1 MSFLFDSNELE
12 EELQLIDLSYEVT
25 NTSNTLNY
33 SDHFRM
39 IRVEREESKIAQS
52 IETYKFNGPVN
63 PAMARLYSD
72 EAAKLIAIKKNM

>member
-1 MSFLFDSNELE
+1 LFDSSELE
-12 EELQLIDLSYEVT
+12 EELQLIDLSYEVP

-33 SDHFRM
+33 SDHFRK

-52 IETYKFNGPVN
+52 TETFKFNGPVN